1 MKKDRVHA
9 GVDVSK
15 SSLDIAV
22 YATKQQWSFPN
33 NDKGISQAVSL
44 LASLNPTLVVLEATG
59 GLEVP
64 LVAALGV
71 ARVPVA
77 VVNPRQ
83 VRDFAKAIGR
93 LAKTDALDA
102 EVIAHFAAAVN
113 PAPRPLPEAM
123 AQELTAIISRRR
135 QLQQMITAEQ
145 NRLHTAR
152 KSMAQ
157 RIRMHV
163 SWLEEEL
170 ASIDDDLGRMVRE
183 SPAWRGKDDLLQS
196 VPGIGPVTSTSLL
209 AGLPELGSLDRKQIA
224 ALVGLAPFNRDS
236 GTLRGKRTIK
246 GGRTHVRGALY
257 MPTLVATRFN
267 PVIRSFYQRL
277 LSAGK
282 PKKVAITACMHKLLT
297 ILNAMLKHGTVWNQV
312 APQFKFIGPCS

>member
-1 MKKDRVHA
+1 MKKVPVHV

-22 YATKQQWSFPN
+22 HATKQKWSFPN
-33 NDKGISQAVSL
+33 NDIGIGQATSL
-44 LASLNPTLVVLEATG
+44 LAKLKPLLVVLESTG

-64 LVAALGV
+64 FVAALGV
-71 ARVPVA
+71 ARIPVA

-83 VRDFAKAIGR
+83 IRDFAKAVGR
-93 LAKTDALDA
+93 LAKTDAIDA
-102 EVIAHFAAAVN
+102 EVIAYFAAAVN
-113 PAPRPLPEAM
+113 PAPHPLPEDI
-123 AQELTAIISRRR
+123 AQEFTAIISRRH
-135 QLQQMITAEQ
+135 QLQQMLTAEQ

-152 KSMAQ
+152 KSVAQ
-157 RIRMHV
+157 RIRTHI

-170 ASIDDDLGRMVRE
+170 AGIDDDLGRMVRN
-183 SPAWRGKDDLLQS
+183 SPVWRAKDDLLQS
-196 VPGIGPVTSTSLL
+196 VPGIGPITSISLL
-209 AGLPELGSLDRKQIA
+209 ARLPELGSLDRKQIA

-267 PVIRSFYQRL
+267 PVISSFYQRL
-277 LSAGK
+277 IAAGK
-282 PKKVAITACMHKLLT
+282 PKKVAITACMHKLLI
-297 ILNAMLKHGTVWNQV
+297 ILNAMLKHGTVWNHLT
-312 APQFKFIGPCS
+312 PQFKLLGPCS